1 MGSNKKKTSTT
12 KKQLPFVSVCTP
24 TFNRRPF
31 IENMFQCFR
40 NQTYPKH
47 RIEWIIV
54 DDGTDKIKDMVEK
67 SNIPQ
72 IRYFEVAEKMT
83 LGAKRNYMHK
93 FVRGSIIVYMDDD
106 DYYPPERIED
116 AVEKLEANPQALA
129 GGSSEIYIYFKHIQK
144 MYKCGPYNPN
154 HATAGTF
161 AFRTELLK
169 MTKYEEGAAVAEERA
184 FLKDYTIPFVQFD
197 PMKAILVF
205 SHNHNTFDKRKMLD
219 NPHPDFFRECNKTVE
234 EFIRKPEEKPI
245 YDFFMNQIDGLLE
258 NYEPG
263 HPKMKPDVLKQIKE
277 IEEQREKMVKEEMA
291 KQQAAGGQIMLQQ
304 PGKPPMVLN
313 NQQIV
318 EVIQQQQQQ
327 LQLLGQKAEEYERM
341 IQTLQGQLVEKTKT
355 IRDLNALTTSGSSA
369 SAAPSHTATDNVR
382 IEISEPASAAKVS
395 ELEGMVVT
403 LQKQLIEKTKTIRE
417 LKAAGTSESG
427 SNSSTDLQGIV
438 SMLQGQLIEKTKEV
452 KELKALQ
459 VGQGANAANAKL
471 ITELQSR
478 LLQKDLELQAV
489 KVNTPNR
496 INEDKEK
503 MGRLEALATNL
514 QRELLEKNAEC
525 AELRNQTV
533 TAAAPAPSNENN
545 EKMVRL
551 ETLATNLQQRLLE
564 KNAECNE
571 LAARLEQQTV
581 TAVAPMPS
589 IEIIEK
595 INRLE
600 TLATNLQR
608 QLLDKNMECN
618 DLTSKF
624 SDLTK
629 NYYEVSNRYSSATV
643 KIAELNNQLFNAV
656 HGSTG
661 PAAAPPPPPVN
672 NFTRIPIEEVSS
684 NEPKK
689 KSDPEVFVN
698 AAD

>member
-1 MGSNKKKTSTT
+1 MGSNKKKGDAKKGGQSASASNSSSASTS

-72 IRYFEVAEKMT
+72 IRYFDVPEKMT

-106 DYYPPERIED
+106 DYYPPERVED
-116 AVEKLEANPQALA
+116 AVEKLDANPNALA
-129 GGSSEIYIYFKHIQK
+129 AGSSEIYIYFKHIQK

-169 MTKYEEGAAVAEERA
+169 ITKYEEGAAVAEERA
-184 FLKDYTIPFVQFD
+184 FLKDYTIPFVQLD

-219 NPHPDFFRECNKTVE
+219 NPHPDFFRECSRTVE

-277 IEEQREKMVKEEMA
+277 IEEQREKMMKEEMA
-291 KQQAAGGQIMLQQ
+291 KQQAVGGQIMLQQ
-304 PGKPPMVLN
+304 PGKPPLALN

-341 IQTLQGQLVEKTKT
+341 IQTLQSQLVEKTKT
-355 IRDLNALTTSGSSA
+355 IRDLNGSS
-369 SAAPSHTATDNVR
+369 SSQSSENVR
-382 IEISEPASAAKVS
+382 LEISTANGS
-395 ELEGMVVT
+395 ELENMVVT

-417 LKAAGTSESG
+417 LKAMNGPTAP
-427 SNSSTDLQGIV
+427 NSSTAPGTDMQGIV

-459 VGQGANAANAKL
+459 GGQGTNSTL
-471 ITELQSR
+471 VMDLQSR
-478 LLQKDLELQAV
+478 LLQKDVELQAI
-489 KVNTPNR
+489 KIKTPNGR
-496 INEDKEK
+496 PNVTAEDNEK
-503 MGRLEALATNL
+503 MGRLETLASNL
-514 QRELLEKNAEC
+514 QRLLLDKNAEC
-525 AELRNQTV
+525 VDLLARLEQQ
-533 TAAAPAPSNENN
+533 APKQSNVDN
-545 EKMVRL
+545 EKVGRL
-551 ETLATNLQQRLLE
+551 ETLA
-564 KNAECNE
+564 
-571 LAARLEQQTV
+571 
-581 TAVAPMPS
+581 S
-589 IEIIEK
+589 
-595 INRLE
+595 
-600 TLATNLQR
+600 NLQR
-608 QLLDKNMECN
+608 QLLDKNAECVDLLARLEQQAPKQSNVDNEKVGRLETLASNLQRQLLDKNVECN
-618 DLTSKF
+618 DLTLKF

-629 NYYEVSNRYSSATV
+629 KYYEVSNRYSSAAV
-643 KIAELNNQLFNAV
+643 KIAELNNELFNAR
-656 HGSTG
+656 HGSPTPPG
-661 PAAAPPPPPVN
+661 PPLPVN
-672 NFTRIPIEEVSS
+672 NFTRIPIEEVGS

-689 KSDPEVFVN
+689 KSDPEVFVD
-698 AAD
+698 ADD